1 MLLSD
6 PHDPTVGAVISIP
19 SHFWLISVRKAS
31 VYIQHDGQHWGCRD
45 LSDLPG
51 KCKPLEPPRHPP
63 HSSQDGM
70 EPWDPLSRT
79 RDPWCHQAL
88 HQWVESREPERQK
101 FTSFAKL
108 LVEGDL
114 SQEPVCSRN
123 KSPFKAGKSQA
134 ESVRYPNV
142 ALS

>member
-1 MLLSD
+1 MQISD
-6 PHDPTVGAVISIP
+6 PHYPTEWAVISIP
-19 SHFWLISVRKAS
+19 SHSWLMSVRKS
-31 VYIQHDGQHWGCRD
+31 PGYIQHDGQHWGCRE

-51 KCKPLEPPRHPP
+51 KCKPLEHPP
-63 HSSQDGM
+63 HISQDGM

-79 RDPWCHQAL
+79 RDPWCHQSL
-88 HQWVESREPERQK
+88 HHWAESRETERQK
-101 FTSFAKL
+101 FTFFAKL

-114 SQEPVCSRN
+114 SQELVCSRN